1 MVMKREKM
9 MSELRQKWGVKF
21 VRPVEEFDDD
31 LGDGIWMSGEN
42 GETNA
47 DGWELFDYGN
57 ENYDQYEFGVHNSI
71 NEWADENG
79 WCFEWNDPG
88 TIMLWPHFA

>member
-1 MVMKREKM
+1 MKREKM

-47 DGWELFDYGN
+47 DGWELFDYGKLRLN
-57 ENYDQYEFGVHNSI
+57 K
-71 NEWADENG
+71 A
-79 WCFEWNDPG
+79 
-88 TIMLWPHFA
+88 